1 MSNKA
6 KGCLV
11 LLIALL
17 AVIIIAF
24 AMCGEGG
31 EKLPEGLTAEE
42 AFVAEIVGYKTNHGK
57 GDYEV
62 KLFDVTNHG
71 TALDISLIGDDNL
84 SNDFIKRGMWRDSAK
99 LFAAVFEEY
108 PDLDSVYIYWQ
119 FPLVDQ
125 KGNEKLG
132 EVMRI
137 GMYRETAESINWE
150 NFLTENFPAVAD
162 NYWQHPTFE

>member
-1 MSNKA
+1 MSNKS

-11 LLIALL
+11 VLVVLLV
-17 AVIIIAF
+17 VIIIAF
-24 AMCGEGG
+24 AMCGGGG
-31 EKLPEGLTAEE
+31 EKLPEDLTAEE

-62 KLFDVTNHG
+62 KLYDVTNHG
-71 TALDISLIGDDNL
+71 TALDISLIGNDNL
-84 SNDFIKRGMWRDSAK
+84 STDFIKRGMWRDSAK
-99 LFAAVFEEY
+99 LFAAVFDEY

-150 NFLTENFPAVAD
+150 SFNTENFSVVAD
-162 NYWQHPTFE
+162 DYWQHPALD

>member
-24 AMCGEGG
+24 AMCGGGG

-57 GDYEV
+57 GDHEV
-62 KLFDVTNHG
+62 KLYDVTNHG
-71 TALDISLIGDDNL
+71 TALDISLIGNDNL
-84 SNDFIKRGMWRDSAK
+84 SNDYIKRGMWRDSAK
-99 LFAAVFEEY
+99 LFEAAFAEY
-108 PDLDSVYIYWQ
+108 PDLDSVYIYWL

-150 NFLTENFPAVAD
+150 GFNTENFSVVAD
-162 NYWQHPTFE
+162 SYWQHPTLD